1 MAEISVGKI
10 SPCYDDRCKKTQSH
24 ESPFLRKKDLENDS
38 PSAYQSWLST
48 PRPEAIYSLTSA
60 IEILL

>member
-1 MAEISVGKI
+1 MGRGLTVSSNAM
-10 SPCYDDRCKKTQSH
+10 PKTFTVPAH
-24 ESPFLRKKDLENDS
+24 DLDDS

-60 IEILL
+60 IEILQ